1 MSSDAAARAENAES
15 DGGGAAAKPFRST
28 IMTVEDGWL
37 DYNNH
42 LNMAFY
48 GVLFDRAV
56 DEFVISLGLGPDY
69 LAETN
74 ASFFTA
80 ETHTVYLREL
90 PARAPVHVDV
100 QVLATDAKRLH
111 VFEELHHA
119 EEGFL
124 SATLEQILLHVDMA
138 EKRVTPWPDDVL
150 GRLEAV
156 ENAHRTLPVKP
167 QVGRVIGIPGKRPMA
182 D

>member
-1 MSSDAAARAENAES
+1 MSIDAAASTETAES
-15 DGGGAAAKPFRST
+15 AAKNSELGPFRSSV
-28 IMTVEDGWL
+28 MAVEDSWL

-48 GVLFDRAV
+48 GVLFDRAI

-69 LAETN
+69 MAATN

-90 PARAPVHVDV
+90 PARAPVFATVH
-100 QVLATDAKRLH
+100 VLAVDAKRLH
-111 VFEELHHA
+111 VFEELYHA
-119 EEGFL
+119 DEGFL

-138 EKRVTPWPDDVL
+138 EKRVTPWPDDVAR
-150 GRLEAV
+150 RLEAI
-156 ENAHRTLPVKP
+156 ERAHISLPVKE
-167 QVGRVIGIPGKRPMA
+167 QVGRVIGIPGKRPTA